1 MTSDGIVLR
10 SVRGVYSV
18 QVGARIVHC
27 TLRGNLKKRLEYST
41 SETLARRVTRVKRHT
56 GRDTLAVGDR
66 VQVVVGQQGAGVI
79 EGVLPRRTR
88 FSRAGFR
95 GREHTVVCNM
105 DQVVIVFAC
114 AEPYPDLWK
123 LDRFLAAAEADELA
137 PIVVANKAD
146 IADAA
151 PFNEYRDIGYS
162 IVVASAKLGTGV
174 EEIRERLRGKV
185 SAFVGPSGVGKSS
198 LLNSVQPGLELRTG
212 DMGAVTHKGRHTTT
226 SAQLIPLRIGGW
238 VADTPGLRQ
247 FELLDLSHE
256 EIADC
261 LPEFRGFVGRCR
273 FDDCRHV
280 SEPNCAIKAAVAS
293 GAISRRRYESY
304 LAMSAG
310 A

>member
-1 MTSDGIVLR
+1 
-10 SVRGVYSV
+10 
-18 QVGARIVHC
+18 
-27 TLRGNLKKRLEYST
+27 
-41 SETLARRVTRVKRHT
+41 
-56 GRDTLAVGDR
+56 
-66 VQVVVGQQGAGVI
+66 
-79 EGVLPRRTR
+79 
-88 FSRAGFR
+88 
-95 GREHTVVCNM
+95 M

-261 LPEFRGFVGRCR
+261 LPEFRGLVGRCR
-273 FDDCRHV
+273 FDDCRHY